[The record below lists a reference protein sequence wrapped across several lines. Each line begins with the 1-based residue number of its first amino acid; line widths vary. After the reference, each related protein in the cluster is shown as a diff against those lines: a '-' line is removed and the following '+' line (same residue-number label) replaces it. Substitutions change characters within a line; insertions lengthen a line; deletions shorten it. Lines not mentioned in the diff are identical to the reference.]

1 MVSAA
6 TSSSSTPPL
15 HVLQQPIKKSGTL
28 QTTKKKKK
36 MEACLFLGMVPIGV
50 LTGLYLLVVT
60 AMMMTMFES
69 HPPHQSLLRNPA
81 NDISY
86 NNTKNAVPQ
95 HEHQQNK
102 NAAHPRI
109 PSRQMELLS
118 TMQQGCVATADVV
131 GNLGPPSTV
140 LADADDNTDW
150 LKHRWQTASNMHGT
164 AIPGTHWLRL
174 TWPHVVELHSVV
186 LHWETAFAD
195 RYAIQIWDDGNS
207 SSSSNNNRWTTVLEA
222 PKDIVQTTKSGH
234 SPGVPATVQDAPLHV
249 IQTLSN
255 FQQGRPPTTTSLRI
269 LMDHPGV
276 HKGWGLSLWEVQ
288 VFGRRLEGALVPP
301 VETTN

>member
-1 MVSAA
+1 
-6 TSSSSTPPL
+6 
-15 HVLQQPIKKSGTL
+15 
-28 QTTKKKKK
+28 
-36 MEACLFLGMVPIGV
+36 MEACLFLGMVLIGV
-50 LTGLYLLVVT
+50 LTSLYLLVVT

-69 HPPHQSLLRNPA
+69 HPPHQTPLRNPA

-86 NNTKNAVPQ
+86 SNTKNAVPQ

-109 PSRQMELLS
+109 TSRQMELLS

-186 LHWETAFAD
+186 LHWETAFD
-195 RYAIQIWDDGNS
+195 DSPRSTTSHCPDDQIWTFPGCAGHCPGCTVARDSNLVRFSAGSTTYDHVTANLDGPS
-207 SSSSNNNRWTTVLEA
+207 GRAQGLGIVTVGSA
-222 PKDIVQTTKSGH
+222 SV
-234 SPGVPATVQDAPLHV
+234 
-249 IQTLSN
+249 
-255 FQQGRPPTTTSLRI
+255 
-269 LMDHPGV
+269 
-276 HKGWGLSLWEVQ
+276 W
-288 VFGRRLEGALVPP
+288 
-301 VETTN
+301 